1 MQHKVTEYEENQISE
16 EVVLTNR
23 GTIKKHFRKN
33 DTRYIG
39 LDTLDNYDGNTRG
52 EKVLLRDLTLEHIKW
67 AKENCKWG
75 SRYLRGWKN

>member
-1 MQHKVTEYEENQISE
+1 MSVVRIKIGICEYYFEYETLED
-16 EVVLTNR
+16 
-23 GTIKKHFRKN
+23 IKKHFRKN

-52 EKVLLRDLTLEHIKW
+52 EKVLLGDLTLEHIKW

>member
-1 MQHKVTEYEENQISE
+1 MSVVRIKINICEYYFEYETLED
-16 EVVLTNR
+16 
-23 GTIKKHFRKN
+23 IKKHFRKN
-33 DTRYIG
+33 DTRCVG
-39 LDTLDNYDGNTRG
+39 LDTLENYDGNTRG